1 MISSKPRTA
10 IGTFCL
16 LIFAFALSGTSTS
29 AQFRQPNAELT
40 TTVEQNVR
48 RAGETIVL
56 ELRVDLPK
64 DIHVQSDKPR
74 DPYVIPTLLT
84 LTPPGGT
91 TVKEITYPESTDF
104 LLLGWEEPLLVFEN
118 EFTIGVSLTLDVDVP
133 SDGLVVSGNFVYQAC
148 DDRVCFAPA
157 SETIEWHITSTQF
170 NPADDLTQRLRVGKS
185 YPS

>member
-1 MISSKPRTA
+1 MISSKARTTA
-10 IGTFCL
+10 VTFYL
-16 LIFAFALSGTSTS
+16 LIFLVALGRASAS

-40 TTVEQNVR
+40 TTVEQNVS

-84 LTPPGGT
+84 LTPPEGT
-91 TVKEITYPESTDF
+91 TVKEIAYPESTDF
-104 LLLGWEEPLLVFEN
+104 LLLGWEDPLLVFEN
-118 EFTIGVSLTLDVDVP
+118 EFTIGVSLILDVDLP
-133 SDGLVVSGNFVYQAC
+133 PDGLVVSGNFVYQAC

-157 SETIEWHITSTQF
+157 SEAIEWHITSTQS
-170 NPADDLTQRLRVGKS
+170 NSNDDL
-185 YPS
+185 

>member
-1 MISSKPRTA
+1 MISSKARTTA
-10 IGTFCL
+10 VAFYL
-16 LIFAFALSGTSTS
+16 LIFLVALGRTSAS

-40 TTVEQNVR
+40 TTVEQNVS

-84 LTPPGGT
+84 LTPPEGT
-91 TVKEITYPESTDF
+91 TVKEIAYPESTDF
-104 LLLGWEEPLLVFEN
+104 LLLGWEDPLLVFEN
-118 EFTIGVSLTLDVDVP
+118 EFTIGVSLILDVDLP
-133 SDGLVVSGNFVYQAC
+133 PDGLVVSGNFVYQAC

-157 SETIEWHITSTQF
+157 SEAIEWHITSTQS
-170 NPADDLTQRLRVGKS
+170 NSNDDL
-185 YPS
+185 

>member
-1 MISSKPRTA
+1 MISSKARTTA
-10 IGTFCL
+10 VTFYL
-16 LIFAFALSGTSTS
+16 LIFLVALGRTSAS

-40 TTVEQNVR
+40 TTVEQNVS

-84 LTPPGGT
+84 LTPPEGT
-91 TVKEITYPESTDF
+91 TVKEIAYPESTDF
-104 LLLGWEEPLLVFEN
+104 LLLGWEDPLLVFEN
-118 EFTIGVSLTLDVDVP
+118 EFTIGVSLILDVDLP
-133 SDGLVVSGNFVYQAC
+133 PDGLVVSGNFVYQAC

-157 SETIEWHITSTQF
+157 SEAIEWHITSTQS
-170 NPADDLTQRLRVGKS
+170 NSNDDL
-185 YPS
+185 

>member
-1 MISSKPRTA
+1 MIASKARTTA
-10 IGTFCL
+10 VTFYL
-16 LIFAFALSGTSTS
+16 LICLFALGQTSAS

-40 TTVEQNVR
+40 TTVEQNVS

-84 LTPPGGT
+84 LTPPEGT
-91 TVKEITYPESTDF
+91 TVKEIAYPESTDF
-104 LLLGWEEPLLVFEN
+104 LLLGWEDPLLVFEN
-118 EFTIGVSLTLDVDVP
+118 EFTIGVSLILDVDLP
-133 SDGLVVSGNFVYQAC
+133 PDGLVVSGNFVYQAC

-157 SETIEWHITSTQF
+157 SEAIEWHITSTQS
-170 NPADDLTQRLRVGKS
+170 NSNDDL
-185 YPS
+185 

>member
-1 MISSKPRTA
+1 MISSKARTTA
-10 IGTFCL
+10 VAFYL
-16 LIFAFALSGTSTS
+16 LIFLVALGRTSAS

-40 TTVEQNVR
+40 TTVEQNVS

-84 LTPPGGT
+84 LTPPEGT
-91 TVKEITYPESTDF
+91 TVKEIAYPESTDF
-104 LLLGWEEPLLVFEN
+104 LLLGWEDPLLVFEN
-118 EFTIGVSLTLDVDVP
+118 EFTIGVSLILDVDLP
-133 SDGLVVSGNFVYQAC
+133 LDGLVVSGNFVYQAC

-157 SETIEWHITSTQF
+157 SEAIEWHITSTQS
-170 NPADDLTQRLRVGKS
+170 NSNDDL
-185 YPS
+185 